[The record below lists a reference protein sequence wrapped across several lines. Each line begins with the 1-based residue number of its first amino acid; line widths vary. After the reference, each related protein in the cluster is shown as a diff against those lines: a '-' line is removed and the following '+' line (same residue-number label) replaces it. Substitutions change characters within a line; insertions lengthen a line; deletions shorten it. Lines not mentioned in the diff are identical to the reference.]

1 MPGEWSVTGGVMEVG
16 GELAFDIDSSPVKD
30 RKQLVHLKNNNL
42 VSKVRDEKSVNGT
55 LTQTYLYRVHV
66 PVLGNKYHIFLTF
79 G

>member
-42 VSKVRDEKSVNGT
+42 VFEGKR
-55 LTQTYLYRVHV
+55 
-66 PVLGNKYHIFLTF
+66 
-79 G
+79 